1 MRLRVR
7 MIYPSHTPYTGSS
20 LVSGSYN
27 QFIEKIRNSKKE
39 VVKATHWRVMGRNVF
54 FEMETTARENV
65 RLLQIYM
72 LGKIC

>member
-39 VVKATHWRVMGRNVF
+39 VVKATHWRVMGGNAFFVIENTGRANV
-54 FEMETTARENV
+54 ELSQM
-65 RLLQIYM
+65 YM